1 MKKDFKR
8 IPITIDKDKQTKWRS
23 NLRLKQ
29 RLLRDLYKYVNKFI
43 KVEHEHELQG
53 NFYNEFIERFLAKYQ
68 SEFPPISVVK
78 MLDAMDV
85 DIQLLEKA
93 CNDINAI
100 DIKLNEDLE
109 AKEPDFNIYTES
121 EDQNKLYKALE
132 KVCNDLKQLHEM
144 GVRLTPQVLQ
154 QGTNQAL
161 IYDWSERR
169 MKPNLRRILGTE
181 RG

>member
-8 IPITIDKDKQTKWRS
+8 IPITIDKDAQTKYRS

-29 RLLRDLYKYVNKFI
+29 RLIRDLYKYVNKFI

-85 DIQLLEKA
+85 DIKLLEKA

-100 DIKLNEDLE
+100 EIKLDEDLNAE
-109 AKEPDFNIYTES
+109 EPDFNIYTES
-121 EDQNKLYKALE
+121 EDQNKLYNALE
-132 KVCNDLKQLHEM
+132 KVCNDLKQLHDM
-144 GVRLTPQVLQ
+144 GVRLTPQNIQ

>member
-1 MKKDFKR
+1 MEKQFKAKTKAFKR
-8 IPITIDKDKQTKWRS
+8 ALQVRKQ
-23 NLRLKQ
+23 
-29 RLLRDLYKYVNKFI
+29 VV

-53 NFYNEFIERFLAKYQ
+53 NFYNEFIELFLAKYQ

-85 DIQLLEKA
+85 DTNLLEKA

-109 AKEPDFNIYTES
+109 AKESDFNIYTES
-121 EDQNKLYKALE
+121 EDQNKLYKVLE
-132 KVCNDLKQLHEM
+132 RISKDLGTLYSDHNI
-144 GVRLTPQVLQ
+144 RLVPQGLQ
-154 QGTNQAL
+154 QGTSQAL
-161 IYDWSERR
+161 VYDWSERAL
-169 MKPNLRRILGTE
+169 KPNIRKILGTE